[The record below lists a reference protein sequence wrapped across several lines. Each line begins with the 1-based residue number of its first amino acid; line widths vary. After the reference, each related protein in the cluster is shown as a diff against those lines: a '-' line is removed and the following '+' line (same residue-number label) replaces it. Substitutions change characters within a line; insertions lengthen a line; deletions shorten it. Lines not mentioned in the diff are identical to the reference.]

1 MNKDKFN
8 ILVEE
13 RFLKIEKVLMDKGNE
28 YSKDEDKLHNFNKGA
43 YMTRKTRESILFGF
57 LLKHIISVT
66 DIIDNLDKGIVPTN
80 SVIDEK
86 IGDCINYFILLEACL
101 KERNETND

>member
-8 ILVEE
+8 ALINE
-13 RFLKIEKVLMDKGNE
+13 RLLKIEKVLMDKGKE
-28 YSKDEDKLHNFNKGA
+28 YSTDEDKLHNFNKGA
-43 YMTRKTRESILFGF
+43 YMTRKTREAVLFGF

-80 SVIDEK
+80 SVVDEK

-101 KERNETND
+101 KERNEIND

>member
-8 ILVEE
+8 KLVEE
-13 RFLKIEKVLMDKGNE
+13 RFLKVEKVLMDKGNE
-28 YSKDEDKLHNFNKGA
+28 YSTDEDKLHNFNKGA
-43 YMTRKTRESILFGF
+43 YMTRKTRESVLFGF

-80 SVIDEK
+80 SVVDEK

-101 KERNETND
+101 KERNEIND